1 MSITTKSAI
10 ALAAMFLALLAGAW
24 LTLELFVRPGFVR
37 EEADAHARDVAR
49 LQQNLVALERD
60 VRSRTQDYARWDDTY
75 DYIANRNP
83 RYLAENFQDDWF
95 TSYGADFIALADND
109 GRLLWSRSQR
119 PHAAPATDPAL
130 AHRMLNRAQRVA
142 SANADPASGITW
154 TPDGPMLFSIART
167 TRSDGAGAPRGFIII
182 GRRLDPAA
190 LQQQLQVNLTLVRA
204 RTAPLE
210 LEPRF
215 AALAHAPAI
224 TWRTTDA
231 DHAMIALR
239 NGNRVTGAVLV
250 QQERRLSALSD
261 SAIDGALAL
270 LTILF
275 AAIVAVS
282 WLLLKRIVTA
292 RLTAI
297 THHLQLSTEPG
308 PIPADASRDEIG
320 QLTQAYNGLLIHLRE
335 ALESEQRAQSQREI
349 ADVENRVKSAFLA
362 NLSHELRTPLNA
374 IIGYSELVAE
384 DLDEQHIT
392 TGRADLDQINSA
404 SRHLLT
410 LINEILDLSRLE
422 RDRLE
427 LRPEAFRVDEMLRS
441 VIDAATPLAAA
452 QGNVVHLDLGDD
464 LGVAYT
470 DHIRLRQSLVNVLI
484 HACKRS
490 NNGVIRL
497 RVERNTGAEGD
508 TLRFEI
514 SDSGPLLAKPQI
526 EALFEPFVHVADVP
540 GGGARLGL
548 AVTRKLL
555 TMMGGRVEILN
566 KLGRGCLFVVTTP
579 AQMMDV
585 ASVSQAAA

>member
-1 MSITTKSAI
+1 MSITAKSTI

-24 LTLELFVRPGFVR
+24 LTLEFFVRPGFVR
-37 EEADAHARDVAR
+37 EEAEAHARDVAR
-49 LQQNLVALERD
+49 LQENLAALERD

-75 DYIANRNP
+75 AYIANRNP
-83 RYLAENFQDDWF
+83 RYITENFQDDWF
-95 TSYGADFIALADND
+95 ASYGADFIALADND
-109 GRLLWSRSQR
+109 GRLLWSRSRR
-119 PHAAPATDPAL
+119 PDATPSADPAL
-130 AHRMLNRAQRVA
+130 AYRMLDRARRVA

-167 TRSDGAGAPRGFIII
+167 TRSDGAGAPRGFIVI
-182 GRRLDPAA
+182 GRRLDPGA

-204 RTAPLE
+204 RTAPPE

-215 AALAHAPAI
+215 AALARAPAI
-224 TWRTTDA
+224 TWRTADA

-239 NGNRVTGAVLV
+239 NGDRVAGAVLV
-250 QQERRLSALSD
+250 HQERRLSALSD
-261 SAIDGALAL
+261 TAIAGALAL

-275 AAIVAVS
+275 AAIVAMS

-297 THHLQLSTEPG
+297 THHLQLSAEPA
-308 PIPADASRDEIG
+308 PVPADASRDEIG
-320 QLTQAYNGLLIHLRE
+320 QLTQAYNGLIAHLRE
-335 ALESEQRAQSQREI
+335 ALESEQNAQRQREI
-349 ADVENRVKSAFLA
+349 ADIENRVKSEFLA

-374 IIGYSELVAE
+374 IIGYAELVAE

-392 TGRADLDQINSA
+392 TGRADLNQINSA

-441 VIDAATPLAAA
+441 AIDAATPLAAA
-452 QGNVVHLDLGDD
+452 QGNVIRLDLGED

-470 DHIRLRQSLVNVLI
+470 DHVRLRQSLVNVLG

-490 NNGVIRL
+490 HDGVVRL
-497 RVERNTGAEGD
+497 RIERNTGADGD
-508 TLRFEI
+508 MLRFEV
-514 SDSGPLLAKPQI
+514 SDSGPLLTKPQI
-526 EALFEPFVHVADVP
+526 EALFEPFVHVPDVP

-555 TMMGGRVEILN
+555 TMMGGRIDIHN

-579 AQMMDV
+579 AQMMD
-585 ASVSQAAA
+585 ATSASQAAA